1 MIIAVEWKPK
11 GYKKNPKI
19 FRLDRE
25 SNPDICDYHGRRNA
39 LSIELIK
46 PTGKQAMV
54 EIKRL
59 KIYEQTNHIFHRGW
73 K

>member
-25 SNPDICDYHGRRNA
+25 SNPDICDYHGRPRRNA

-46 PTGKQAMV
+46 PTGKQAIMSS
-54 EIKRL
+54 
-59 KIYEQTNHIFHRGW
+59 
-73 K
+73 

>member
-1 MIIAVEWKPK
+1 MIIAVEWKPT

-25 SNPDICDYHGRRNA
+25 SNPDVCDYHGRRNA

-46 PTGKQAMV
+46 PTGKQAIV
-54 EIKRL
+54 SS
-59 KIYEQTNHIFHRGW
+59 
-73 K
+73 

>member
-1 MIIAVEWKPK
+1 MIMEVEWKPK
-11 GYKKNPKI
+11 PYKKDPKI

-46 PTGKQAMV
+46 PTAEQAIV
-54 EIKRL
+54 SS
-59 KIYEQTNHIFHRGW
+59 
-73 K
+73 

>member
-11 GYKKNPKI
+11 RYKKDPKI

-46 PTGKQAMV
+46 PTG
-54 EIKRL
+54 
-59 KIYEQTNHIFHRGW
+59 EQVIVSS
-73 K
+73 

>member
-19 FRLDRE
+19 FRLDRRE

-46 PTGKQAMV
+46 PTGKQAIMSS
-54 EIKRL
+54 
-59 KIYEQTNHIFHRGW
+59 
-73 K
+73 

>member
-11 GYKKNPKI
+11 GYKKNPKV

-46 PTGKQAMV
+46 PTGKQAIMSS
-54 EIKRL
+54 
-59 KIYEQTNHIFHRGW
+59 
-73 K
+73 

>member
-19 FRLDRE
+19 FRLDQE
-25 SNPDICDYHGRRNA
+25 SNPDICDYHDRRNA

-46 PTGKQAMV
+46 PTGKQAIMSS
-54 EIKRL
+54 
-59 KIYEQTNHIFHRGW
+59 
-73 K
+73 

>member
-1 MIIAVEWKPK
+1 MIIVVEWKPK

-25 SNPDICDYHGRRNA
+25 SNPADVCDYHGRRNA

-46 PTGKQAMV
+46 PTGKQAIMSS
-54 EIKRL
+54 
-59 KIYEQTNHIFHRGW
+59 
-73 K
+73 